1 MNTDLKYHNADF
13 DVSRLNE
20 NNIDRIQFAMLPAG
34 GTLLEIGCATGFM
47 SAYLQ
52 TRLGF
57 TVTGVEL
64 NPAQAAA
71 AREHCRYLIEG
82 NIAEPAVQE
91 QLDDHVTAQGGF
103 TVVFMSQVV
112 EHLADPESLL
122 TRLRDWIMP
131 GGSLVI
137 STCNVAHWRIRLDLM
152 RGRWEYTDYGI
163 LDSTHLRFFT
173 VHTFRR
179 LLQACG
185 FTIVDEGYSFEDF
198 CPFRLLIDK
207 RVLAPSDLLRLIP
220 FFGGRLRRKYIYRF
234 RNLIATQFAL
244 KAIPVDTP

>member
-1 MNTDLKYHNADF
+1 MNTAIKYDHTDF
-13 DVSRLNE
+13 DGDQLNE

-52 TRLGF
+52 TRMGF

-64 NPAQAAA
+64 NPDQAAI
-71 AREHCRYLIEG
+71 ARKHCRFLIEG
-82 NIAEPAVQE
+82 NIAESAVQA
-91 QLDDHVTAQGGF
+91 QLDDHVAAKGRF
-103 TVVFMSQVV
+103 TVVFMSQVI
-112 EHLADPESLL
+112 EHIVDPKPLL
-122 TRLRDWIMP
+122 IKLRNWITP

-163 LDSTHLRFFT
+163 LDNTHLRFFT
-173 VHTFRR
+173 VHTFCQ

-185 FTIVDEGYSFEDF
+185 FDIVDEGYSFEDF

-207 RVLAPSDLLRLIP
+207 RMLAPSDLLRLIP
-220 FFGGRLRRKYIYRF
+220 FFGRQFRQRYIYRF
-234 RNLIATQFAL
+234 RNFIATQFAF
-244 KAIPVDTP
+244 KAIPVDMP